1 MTTIQSTSQI
11 SPANERVYHQSS
23 LLGDWKGTWRKNNQ
37 SVEFKVINI
46 RGNTAQVEYTHNGRT
61 ERGTADVNGDLIT
74 FGNVTFGSKNG
85 QKAALEFSFGT
96 ATPQTAILD
105 KQAAPTDQNNLVGNW
120 NGLSR
125 DTGQSILFQVK
136 SINGNDAQVSYT
148 ANGITQ
154 TGTASVFKNTVVL
167 GTTQIS
173 SSDGKTGTALVKIGH
188 QTFSIP
194 VTKIQSPS
202 TSSSV
207 NKLA

>member
-1 MTTIQSTSQI
+1 MTAIQSTSQI
-11 SPANERVYHQSS
+11 SPANERVFHQST
-23 LLGDWKGTWRKNNQ
+23 LIGDWKGTWSKNNQ
-37 SVEFKVINI
+37 SVEFNVINI

-74 FGNVTFGSKNG
+74 FGNVTLGSKNG
-85 QKAALEFSFGT
+85 QKAALEFSFGP
-96 ATPQTAILD
+96 ATQTAILD

-125 DTGQSILFQVK
+125 DTGQSILFQIK
-136 SINGNDAQVSYT
+136 SINGSDAQVSYT

-154 TGTASVFKNTVVL
+154 TGTASVFKNTVIL
-167 GTTQIS
+167 GTTQIT
-173 SSDGKTGTALVKIGH
+173 SSDGKSGTAIVKIGH